1 MAGWNGLLPTGYCQ
15 HCGSYLKNQTDPPRK
30 YYCNRE
36 CMDKR
41 PPKQVVLE
49 TEHGKP
55 LREIIVEELNRTG
68 KVVVAAD
75 FLRMYPTELRKHM
88 KRFGIERK
96 TWFE

>member
-1 MAGWNGLLPTGYCQ
+1 
-15 HCGSYLKNQTDPPRK
+15 
-30 YYCNRE
+30 
-36 CMDKR
+36 MDKR

-68 KVVVAAD
+68 KVVVDAD

-88 KRFGIERK
+88 KRLDIKKRVI
-96 TWFE
+96 FE